1 MEKEEGMLP
10 GTELNSRPRSPNKRV
25 FVFHSPD
32 VDVAHTEHDTGR
44 QLSLT
49 TAVYMSSTVI
59 RTECDFEGNIAL
71 NSVYSNYVHPLQA
84 YNMGKE
90 EGRLPGTEL
99 NSRPRSPNKRVF
111 VFHSP
116 DVDVAHTEHDT
127 GRQLSLT
134 TAVYMSCTFIT
145 WGRKRECCLEP
156 S

>member
-1 MEKEEGMLP
+1 MGKEEGMLP

-49 TAVYMSSTVI
+49 TAVRRC
-59 RTECDFEGNIAL
+59 RTYRTRHRETAISD
-71 NSVYSNYVHPLQA
+71 NSRVHVLYV

-90 EGRLPGTEL
+90 EGMLPGTEL

>member
-1 MEKEEGMLP
+1 MCVIEYVYTTYNIRVLESKSILCKRKDEEVG
-10 GTELNSRPRSPNKRV
+10 GSEIELSSLSSPNKRV
-25 FVFHSPD
+25 FVFPKPE
-32 VDVAHTEHDTGR
+32 V
-44 QLSLT
+44 
-49 TAVYMSSTVI
+49 VI
-59 RTECDFEGNIAL
+59 HAECDSERNIPL
-71 NSVYSNYVHPLQA
+71 NSIYSNYIHPLQA